1 MILIFEQMP
10 FFKIKRSCN
19 FMRGRGKSG
28 VGVVDK
34 GADNYCSFMFMD
46 NKTELGNEFLHR
58 GEQKLF
64 QTSYYMKKA

>member
-1 MILIFEQMP
+1 MP
-10 FFKIKRSCN
+10 FFKIKRSFN

-46 NKTELGNEFLHR
+46 DKVMFAQTWEMSFPIRVSKNY
-58 GEQKLF
+58 F
-64 QTSYYMKKA
+64 QYLIK